1 MKRQNSYLQFPLCRK
16 SEDSFKA
23 ILNLK
28 KLNKTM
34 LYICVKMETMKYAF
48 TLVTRNWYMTKLDI
62 NQAFYSDPI
71 LPEHQKYLKFYF
83 RQKLYQITC
92 LPNGFCSGLRKFTKL
107 LQLPLSNIRLQQVTV
122 AGFANDLITL
132 GKGFVK
138 CETNIK
144 LFVILADSLT
154 FVIHPNKSIF
164 VAARLIECLS
174 FVTDS

>member
-34 LYICVKMETMKYAF
+34 LYICVKIETMKYAF

-132 GKGFVK
+132 GKVLLNVK
-138 CETNIK
+138 R
-144 LFVILADSLT
+144 ILNFL
-154 FVIHPNKSIF
+154 
-164 VAARLIECLS
+164 
-174 FVTDS
+174 

>member
-1 MKRQNSYLQFPLCRK
+1 M
-16 SEDSFKA
+16 
-23 ILNLK
+23 
-28 KLNKTM
+28 
-34 LYICVKMETMKYAF
+34 
-48 TLVTRNWYMTKLDI
+48 LDI
-62 NQAFYSDPI
+62 NHAFYSAPI
-71 LPEHQKYLKFYF
+71 LPEYQKYLKFCF
-83 RQKLYQITC
+83 REKLYQITC
-92 LPNGFCSGLRKFTKL
+92 LPNGLCSGLHKFTKL
-107 LQLPLSNIRLQQVTV
+107 LQPPLSYLRLQQVTV
-122 AGFANDLITL
+122 AEFVDDLITL